1 MKLNFSSTP
10 KKKRKN
16 PESLVCKALW
26 QWFEL
31 QYPQYG
37 GRYLR
42 FEVKQ
47 TSKIQQSILK
57 AEGNKA
63 GTSDLLIALP
73 CGVYA
78 GLWLEVKADKGR
90 ISPNQVNFQKEM
102 TPDYLCQT
110 GYGIDQ
116 CMKIISQYMALCGQS
131 KYRRQ

>member
-1 MKLNFSSTP
+1 MFNK

-16 PESLVCKALW
+16 PESMVCIALW
-26 QWFEL
+26 QWFEFS
-31 QYPQYG
+31 YPRYK

-63 GTSDLLIALP
+63 GTSDILIALP

-78 GLWLEVKADKGR
+78 GLWLEVKSDKGKMSTGQR
-90 ISPNQVNFQKEM
+90 IFQTEM
-102 TPDYLCQT
+102 TPDYMCQT

-116 CMKIISQYMALCGQS
+116 CRKIISEYMALC
-131 KYRRQ
+131 R